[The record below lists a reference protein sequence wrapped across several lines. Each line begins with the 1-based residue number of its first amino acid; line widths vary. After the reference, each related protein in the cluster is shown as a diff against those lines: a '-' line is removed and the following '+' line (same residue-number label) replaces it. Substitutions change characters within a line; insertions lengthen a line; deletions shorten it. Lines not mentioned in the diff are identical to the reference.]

1 MNNESEKKV
10 LSNSYI
16 WNFLKPWLKPS
27 DAFMERKTIYTFQSA
42 ISKKWKKGRVFLA
55 GDAAHLMPPFM
66 GQGMCAGIRDASNL
80 SWKIAYCLKK

>member
-1 MNNESEKKV
+1 MLLWK
-10 LSNSYI
+10 
-16 WNFLKPWLKPS
+16 
-27 DAFMERKTIYTFQSA
+27 ERLFIPFQSA
-42 ISKKWKKGRVFLA
+42 ISKNWKKGRVFLA